1 MFLLL
6 INLLEWTHT
15 ECLEFLSVALSYLL
29 EVLLLKG
36 NPSLEIGGKTKRI
49 TIPCLSS
56 QTFISVHHFVK

>member
-6 INLLEWTHT
+6 INLLEWANT
-15 ECLEFLSVALSYLL
+15 EGLEFLSVALSYLL

-36 NPSLEIGGKTKRI
+36 NPSLEISGKTKRI
-49 TIPCLSS
+49 TIACLSP